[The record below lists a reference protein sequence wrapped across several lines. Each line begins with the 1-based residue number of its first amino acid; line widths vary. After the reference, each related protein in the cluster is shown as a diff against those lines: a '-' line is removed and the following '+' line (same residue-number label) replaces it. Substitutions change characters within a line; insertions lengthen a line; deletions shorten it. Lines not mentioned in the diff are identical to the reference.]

1 MARSYQQQLD
11 DCDAAIAKIERLGQ
25 EHGSDG
31 GRSLTRADLG
41 KLYEERKRLVPLAA
55 REVRGGGIPVTGIT
69 PVDG

>member
-1 MARSYQQQLD
+1 MARTLQEQLD

-31 GRSLTRADLG
+31 GRSLKRGDLG
-41 KLYEERKRLVPLAA
+41 KLYEQRQRLQTLVA
-55 REVRGGGIPVTGIT
+55 REARGGIEIRGAT